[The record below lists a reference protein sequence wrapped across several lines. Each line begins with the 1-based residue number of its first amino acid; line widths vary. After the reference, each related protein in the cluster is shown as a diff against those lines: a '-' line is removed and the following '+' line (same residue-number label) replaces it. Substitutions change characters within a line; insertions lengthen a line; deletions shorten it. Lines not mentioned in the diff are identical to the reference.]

1 MKDMPNFYPPIT
13 CFFGRKQKREFK
25 DLLIYELL
33 NAAKSQILG
42 VFINSF
48 DELFK
53 QLSMDFLALVDVSS
67 MVPEIVTAA
76 LAMTLKDRDIDI

>member
-1 MKDMPNFYPPIT
+1 MFLWQQAEERIQRSADILFTN
-13 CFFGRKQKREFK
+13 
-25 DLLIYELL
+25 ELL

-53 QLSMDFLALVDVSS
+53 QLSMDFPAPVDVSS

>member
-1 MKDMPNFYPPIT
+1 MFLWQQTEERIQRSTDIVLFTN
-13 CFFGRKQKREFK
+13 
-25 DLLIYELL
+25 ELL

-53 QLSMDFLALVDVSS
+53 QLSMDFPAPVDVSS

>member
-13 CFFGRKQKREFK
+13 CFFGSKQKREFK

-53 QLSMDFLALVDVSS
+53 QLSMDAVDASS

>member
-1 MKDMPNFYPPIT
+1 MFLWQQTEERIQRSADIVLFTN
-13 CFFGRKQKREFK
+13 
-25 DLLIYELL
+25 ELS

-53 QLSMDFLALVDVSS
+53 QLSMDFLALMDVSS

-76 LAMTLKDRDIDI
+76 LDMTLKD